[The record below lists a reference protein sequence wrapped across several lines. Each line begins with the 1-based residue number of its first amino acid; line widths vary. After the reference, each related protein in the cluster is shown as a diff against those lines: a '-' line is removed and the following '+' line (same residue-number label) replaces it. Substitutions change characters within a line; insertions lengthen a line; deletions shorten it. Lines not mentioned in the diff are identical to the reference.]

1 MNFRHFMKIL
11 QHVPEKVLMSVKITS
26 TKKTP
31 EKKRHQKEFQKGGN
45 MNSD

>member
-1 MNFRHFMKIL
+1 MKIL

-26 TKKTP
+26 KKKTSR
-31 EKKRHQKEFQKGGN
+31 KKKTRHQKEFQKGGN

>member
-31 EKKRHQKEFQKGGN
+31 RKKKTSKGI
-45 MNSD
+45 SERRQYE